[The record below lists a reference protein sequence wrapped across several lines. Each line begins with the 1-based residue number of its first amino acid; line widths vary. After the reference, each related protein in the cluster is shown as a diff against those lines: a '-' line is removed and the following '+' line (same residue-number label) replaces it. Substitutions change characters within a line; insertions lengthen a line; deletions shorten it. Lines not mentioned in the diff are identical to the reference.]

1 MPYLIDSDWVIPYL
15 ADAPWAQMLLGQLT
29 AEGLAISIVTY
40 LEVYEGVL
48 SSPTPREAETKFQA
62 LLRGVLVIGI
72 SQAIARRCALLRKT
86 LRDQGRRVQ
95 GRALDLPIAATA
107 LEQDLI
113 LVTRNREDF
122 ADIPG
127 LQLFEQSDKR

>member
-62 LLRGVLVIGI
+62 LLRGVLVI
-72 SQAIARRCALLRKT
+72 
-86 LRDQGRRVQ
+86 
-95 GRALDLPIAATA
+95 A